1 MKFINSFT
9 TLKILTLAAAM
20 STVTLVDAQERTG
33 AAATESPRAATAGN
47 SEQSQTQKNTNAAKV
62 AAKAVQTDG
71 QILQVVRS
79 LNNAEID
86 QAKHVLD
93 ESASTEVKVVAQAII
108 DAHEASNDK
117 INDLLDGS
125 LDLDDSDLNEAIQE
139 QTEDNKEQLAKLE
152 GAQLDCQY
160 LQTQVEQH
168 QLAIDTIKSDLTPDA
183 QSADVKAFLTAS
195 APNLE
200 SHVQEAQNAM
210 KNLSGCS
217 SRALSSN

>member
-1 MKFINSFT
+1 MKLINSFT

-47 SEQSQTQKNTNAAKV
+47 SEQSQAQKNTNAAKV